1 MSVSLHHKM
10 FVISLLTVCATAEA
24 QLTGTWPA
32 APFPPGNPTSASG
45 LDPLAGRREA
55 LGKLLFWDEQLSHD
69 RTMACGSCHAM
80 EFGGNDKNGGV
91 QNAGFNG
98 VFGDADDNFG
108 SPGVVRQ
115 DLNGDYFA
123 DPLFGVDRQATLV
136 NAPTMIGA
144 AFFEKLFWDKR
155 AGPNLHNEDGTPDL
169 DPGFQNNAALEDQAA
184 GPPIS
189 SIEMGHDGIVWSGIE
204 QKLGAMQPL
213 ALAVS
218 IPATFPI
225 VSNTTYQGLFD
236 LVFGPGPIRRKNVAI
251 ALASYMRTLVPDQ
264 APVDLGTMTP
274 DQVAGL
280 ELFSTRGCA
289 RCHSIGDGIEF
300 DAATQTFAEPND
312 LLFSDGLAHNIRL
325 DDHDFF
331 PPSFPDDGFGRGV
344 KTPTLRNVGLRKRL
358 FHSGHMTSLTEAM
371 TRQYNH
377 ASTGVVFRFN
387 PLLSTVSPG
396 VGLKSEFDQVLDFL
410 ENALTDPRVAAGL
423 PPFDSPV
430 LRGDVAPFGH
440 NLVGP
445 GSVGTGGLVP
455 QMIANA
461 PPKIGNAD
469 FKFGLGDALVGAPA
483 ILFFSRVLAPGQLIN
498 GIPLELDRIFMAH
511 MGNFPV
517 GPTGTVTFGTS
528 IPSSPLLIGE
538 QVNWQWFVVDPAGPS
553 GIAASSAAQ
562 HIFF

>member
-1 MSVSLHHKM
+1 MPVSFHHNL
-10 FVISLLTVCATAEA
+10 FVVSLLTVCATAEA
-24 QLTGTWPA
+24 QLIGRWPVPA
-32 APFPPGNPTSASG
+32 FPPGNPTSASG

-55 LGKLLFWDEQLSHD
+55 LGKMLFWDEQLSHD

-115 DLNGDYFA
+115 DINGDYFA
-123 DPLFGVDRQATLV
+123 DPLFGVERQPTLL

-144 AFFEKLFWDKR
+144 AFFDKLFWDKR
-155 AGPNLHNEDGTPDL
+155 AGPNLHNEDGTPDP

-189 SIEMGHDGIVWSGIE
+189 SVEMGHDGIVWSEIE

-218 IPATFPI
+218 IPPTFP
-225 VSNTTYQGLFD
+225 VVTNTNYQRFFD
-236 LVFGPGPIRRKNVAI
+236 IAFGPGPITRKNVAI
-251 ALASYMRTLVPDQ
+251 ALAAYMRTLVPDQ

-280 ELFSTRGCA
+280 NLFRTRGCA
-289 RCHSIGDGIEF
+289 TCHSNGGTIQF
-300 DAATQTFAEPND
+300 NAVTQTFPDAND
-312 LLFSDGLAHNIRL
+312 LLFSDGRAHNIRL

-331 PPSFPDDGFGRGV
+331 PPGFPNDGFGRGV

-358 FHSGHMTSLTEAM
+358 FHSGHMTSLTQAM
-371 TRQYNH
+371 EEQYNH
-377 ASTGVVFRFN
+377 PSTGVTFRFN

-396 VGLKSEFDQVLDFL
+396 PGLKSEFDQALDFL
-410 ENALTDPRVAAGL
+410 ENALTDPRVVAGL

-461 PPKIGNAD
+461 PPKIGNDD

-483 ILFFSRVLAPGQLIN
+483 LLFFSRGLTPGQLIN
-498 GIPLELDRIFMAH
+498 GIPLELDRNTMVRI
-511 MGNFPV
+511 GTFPV
-517 GPTGTVTFGTS
+517 GPTGTTTFWTS
-528 IPSSPLLIGE
+528 IPDSTLLIGE
-538 QVNWQWFVVDPAGPS
+538 EIDWQWFVLDPANPS
-553 GIAASSAAQ
+553 GVAASAAAR